1 MIKVN
6 LGGCAS
12 FVKDED
18 YKEYVGK
25 ALEAFDVLA
34 NESGAGNDFLGWKRL
49 PSETPEALI
58 AECEAVRD
66 NWKAK
71 GVNLVVVIGIGGS
84 YLGARCAIEA
94 LSHNFAKQLSGA
106 KEAPEVVFAGNNLSE
121 EYLAELMDLVA
132 ERNVATVV
140 ISKSGTTTEPAVA
153 FRIVKEHIEKNYTD
167 ASERIVAITDAH
179 KGALK
184 TLSTQEAPEVVF
196 AGNNLSEEYLAE
208 LMDLVAERN
217 VATVVISKSGTT
229 TEPAVAFRIVKEHI
243 EKNYT
248 DASERIV
255 AITDAHKGALKTLS
269 TQEGYKTFVVPDNVG
284 GRFSVLTPVGLLP
297 IVLAG
302 FDVREMLAG
311 AAEME
316 KALAV
321 KGEENPA
328 VQYAAMRNLLYSKLG
343 KKVEILVAYNP
354 KFQYL
359 GEWWKQL
366 YGESEGKDLKGIF
379 PASVNFTTDL
389 HSMGQFIQD
398 GDRVVFETVVNIE
411 KSNREVIIG
420 SDEQNLDQL
429 NYLAGQHV
437 EHCNAMAQLG
447 TKLAHIDGG
456 VPQLEVSIE
465 KINAFNL
472 GGLFYFFEYACGV
485 SAYVLGVNPFNQPG
499 VEAYKKNMFALL
511 GKPGYEEQGKALQAR
526 L

>member
-1 MIKVN
+1 MVKVN
-6 LGGCAS
+6 LGGCDS
-12 FVKDED
+12 FVKDAD
-18 YKEYVGK
+18 YKVYVGK
-25 ALEAFDVLA
+25 ALEALEVL
-34 NESGAGNDFLGWKRL
+34 ESGTGEGNDFIGWRHL

-66 NWKAK
+66 CWKTK
-71 GVNLVVVIGIGGS
+71 GVDLVVVIGIGGS

-94 LSHNFAKQLSGA
+94 LSHNFAKQLSKNRSLSGA
-106 KEAPEVVFAGNNLSE
+106 EGPEVVFAGNNLSE

-153 FRIVKEHIEKNYTD
+153 FRIIKEHIEKTYKD
-167 ASERIVAITDAH
+167 ASERIVAITDAK

-184 TLSTQEAPEVVF
+184 TLA
-196 AGNNLSEEYLAE
+196 
-208 LMDLVAERN
+208 
-217 VATVVISKSGTT
+217 
-229 TEPAVAFRIVKEHI
+229 
-243 EKNYT
+243 
-248 DASERIV
+248 
-255 AITDAHKGALKTLS
+255 

-284 GRFSVLTPVGLLP
+284 GRYSVLTPVGLLP

-311 AAEME
+311 AKEME
-316 KALAV
+316 EACAV
-321 KGEENPA
+321 KSGDNPA
-328 VQYAAMRNLLYSKLG
+328 VKYAAMRNLLYSELG

-354 KFQYL
+354 KLQYL

-389 HSMGQFIQD
+389 HSMGQFIQE
-398 GDRVVFETVVNIE
+398 GERIMFETVVNVE
-411 KSNREVIIG
+411 KSNRSVVIG
-420 SDEQNLDQL
+420 SDPQNLDQL

-465 KINAFNL
+465 NLSAYNL
-472 GGLFYFFEYACGV
+472 GGLFQFFEYACGI
-485 SAYVLGVNPFNQPG
+485 SAYVLGINPFNQPG

-511 GKPGYEEQGKALQAR
+511 EKPGYEEQTKAIKER